1 MVFHQQQ
8 SFAITSSN
16 LLQAL
21 RTAHQW
27 QASGN
32 PKDAAALCQQIL
44 STQPRQADA
53 IHLLGVIALQDGDME
68 KATQH
73 FQKAIKING
82 KNPQFHSNLGLAWHE
97 QGRLK
102 EAEQCYKAAIYLESR
117 YLDAWYN
124 LHALS
129 IRPSDYRPA
138 CEALSQVLALNPHDQ
153 EARLMLAILLEYAG
167 KSDQSLQM
175 EQMLD
180 VTSPLMKARL
190 DAWHYFR
197 ALPEKPVITGSNLA
211 TFKCAVAQANI
222 KGLVLEFGVRHGN
235 SIRQLV
241 KLVGQEAHGFDSFQ
255 GLPEDWHAES
265 RGSYSTK
272 GVIPKVP
279 PLVKLHAGW
288 FDETLPAFAAKHP
301 GPARLIN
308 IDCDIYSSTKTVLDT
323 LADRVVPGTVIVFD
337 EYIGNEHW
345 RDDEYKAFQEA
356 VSAYGWRYEYLAVS
370 FFTKQAVVKIT
381 EVGQH

>member
-1 MVFHQQQ
+1 MAFNQQAPV
-8 SFAITSSN
+8 S

-21 RTAHQW
+21 RTAHQLHAAGDQK
-27 QASGN
+27 QAE
-32 PKDAAALCQQIL
+32 LICQQIL
-44 STQPRQADA
+44 AADARQPDA
-53 IHLLGVIALQDGDME
+53 IHLLGVIALQDGNME

-73 FQKAIKING
+73 FQKAIKINS

-97 QGRLK
+97 QGKLK
-102 EAEQCYKAAIYLESR
+102 EAEQCYKAAIALDAR

-124 LHALS
+124 LHALL
-129 IRPSDYRPA
+129 IRSGDYLPA
-138 CEALSQVLALNPHDQ
+138 CEALSNVLALNPHDQ

-167 KSDQSLQM
+167 KPNQSLRM

-197 ALPEKPVITGSNLA
+197 ALSEKPLITGSNLA
-211 TFKCAVAQANI
+211 TFKRAVAQANI
-222 KGLVLEFGVRHGN
+222 KGLVMEFGVRHGN

-241 KLVGQEAHGFDSFQ
+241 QLVGQEAHGFDSFQ

-279 PLVKLHAGW
+279 PMVKLHAGW
-288 FDETLPAFAAKHP
+288 FDETLPLFVAKHE
-301 GPARLIN
+301 GPVRLIN

-323 LADRVVPGTVIVFD
+323 LAERIVPGTVIVFD

-345 RDDEYKAFQEA
+345 REDEYKAFQEA
-356 VSAYGWRYEYLAVS
+356 VVAYGWRYEYLAVS
-370 FFTKQAVVKIT
+370 FFTKQVVVKIT

>member
-1 MVFHQQQ
+1 MAFHQQQ

-32 PKDAAALCQQIL
+32 AKDAAALCQQIL
-44 STQPRQADA
+44 SAQPRQADA
-53 IHLLGVIALQDGDME
+53 IHLLGVIALQDGNME

-82 KNPQFHSNLGLAWHE
+82 KNPQFHSNLGLSWHE

-102 EAEQCYKAAIYLESR
+102 EAEQCYKAAIALEAR

-124 LHALS
+124 LHALL
-129 IRPSDYRPA
+129 IRPDDYRPA

-167 KSDQSLQM
+167 KSEQSLQM

-197 ALPEKPVITGSNLA
+197 ALPERPVITGSNLA
-211 TFKCAVAQANI
+211 TFKRAVAQANI

-241 KLVGQEAHGFDSFQ
+241 QLVGQEVHGFDSFQ

-288 FDETLPAFAAKHP
+288 FDETLPAFITKHE
-301 GPARLIN
+301 GPVRLIN

-323 LADRVVPGTVIVFD
+323 LADRIVPGTVIVFD

-345 RDDEYKAFQEA
+345 REDEYKAFQEA
-356 VSAYGWRYEYLAVS
+356 VAAYGWAYEYLAVS
-370 FFTKQAVVKIT
+370 FFTKQVVIKIT
-381 EVGQH
+381 KAGQH

>member
-1 MVFHQQQ
+1 MAFNQQP
-8 SFAITSSN
+8 SAN

-21 RTAHQW
+21 RTAHQLHAAGNQK
-27 QASGN
+27 QAE
-32 PKDAAALCQQIL
+32 AICQQIL
-44 STQPRQADA
+44 ATDARQPDA
-53 IHLLGVIALQDGDME
+53 IHLVGVIELQDGNME

-73 FQKAIKING
+73 FQKAIKINS

-97 QGRLK
+97 QGKLK
-102 EAEQCYKAAIYLESR
+102 EAEQCYKAAIALDAR

-124 LHALS
+124 LHALL
-129 IRPSDYRPA
+129 IRPGDYLPA
-138 CEALSQVLALNPHDQ
+138 CEALNKVLALNAHDQ
-153 EARLMLAILLEYAG
+153 EARLMLAILLDYAG
-167 KSDQSLQM
+167 KPEQSLQM

-180 VTSPLMKARL
+180 ATSSLMKARL

-197 ALPEKPVITGSNLA
+197 ALPEKPLITGSNLA
-211 TFKCAVAQANI
+211 TFKRAVFQANI
-222 KGLVLEFGVRHGN
+222 KGLVMEFGVRHGN

-241 KLVGQEAHGFDSFQ
+241 QLVGQEAHGFDSFQ

-279 PLVKLHAGW
+279 PMVKLHAGW
-288 FDETLPAFAAKHP
+288 FDETLPVFVAKHE
-301 GPARLIN
+301 GPVRLIN

-323 LADRVVPGTVIVFD
+323 LADRIVPGTVIVFD

-345 RDDEYKAFQEA
+345 REDEYKAFQEA
-356 VSAYGWRYEYLAVS
+356 VVAYGWRYEYLAVS
-370 FFTKQAVVKIT
+370 FFTKQVVVKIT